1 MTSRPSLQRYRK
13 AVLVFGGGLPFFV
26 HRAHLDYL
34 ATRNEIPSI
43 HGFREVP
50 EDGGLVSFGTRFAD
64 GGHLMGV
71 YAARV
76 LAGDKPADL
85 PVQQITRTELVINL
99 WTAKSLGLQIPST
112 LLARADEV
120 IE

>member
-1 MTSRPSLQRYRK
+1 MLI
-13 AVLVFGGGLPFFV
+13 FGGGLPFFV
-26 HRAHLDYL
+26 EHALLAYL
-34 ATRNEIPSI
+34 ATRDEIPAI
-43 HGFREVP
+43 HGFREAA
-50 EDGGLVSFGTRFAD
+50 EDGGPASFGTRFAD

-76 LAGDKPADL
+76 LKGSQPADL

-99 WTAKSLGLQIPST
+99 WTAKSRGIQICPT

>member
-1 MTSRPSLQRYRK
+1 MPG
-13 AVLVFGGGLPFFV
+13 AVEEG
-26 HRAHLDYL
+26 AL
-34 ATRNEIPSI
+34 A
-43 HGFREVP
+43 
-50 EDGGLVSFGTRFAD
+50 SFGTRFAD

-76 LAGDKPADL
+76 LKGSQPADL

-99 WTAKSLGLQIPST
+99 GTAKSRGIRIPST